1 MPAPPSQ
8 AGQAASS
15 LENRI
20 LSPTGGLL
28 SVTSLNVDKGPAS
41 AAADPR
47 SSSTR
52 RGVTV
57 PLPHALG
64 GDAPPESGPPKFISP
79 HGRTVGRGVKS
90 VKSEAHS
97 KEGDTDDTEPLF
109 QPHPTDTWVLRYLE
123 AFTTDDLNLR
133 KQFDTTGQQFLA
145 RYQALVR
152 KGGPVSDLS
161 PALHGLSL
169 LLACRNP
176 IRSSAAATA
185 ASVMRLVSTADTSV
199 MTALFSYARDLT
211 ISVIAA
217 GEVGDEFDSDVLAAV
232 QTVALRLAGAHL
244 VGALEEYD
252 DRDLAHFSDQCTL
265 LRSATDSASIFADNL
280 DMAASLCSALT
291 AFETLRS
298 DPPPTAETSVGVAI
312 SAVQRHHSARDASG
326 RGGGEGLRKA
336 DAEAILAAIDLDVS
350 SDRFLAA
357 ELGLRLLALL
367 ASFSV
372 AALSSFMRGASERLC
387 SGAWPELLAYVYCD
401 GLACVAL
408 AGRSSKIRKII
419 FDPSAVGSLAT
430 AGEEV
435 DWTRSGDL
443 GEDAAEGEKLRQETF
458 RWAVIRGLLAIKF
471 GGTSSIAY
479 SWLTDAAAE
488 SLAARPDV
496 KETGHVCVALERRA
510 RAHAS
515 LLCSGCGPFGLENT
529 LCSTSAAVAASQVV
543 KEDPI
548 ELPPVAPPAPR
559 VRSPSPR
566 KPIEIRKRSPTKLT
580 PRVDVVTRNANGLRL
595 LLGAQVLKE
604 QERDFER
611 RQQKETLTT

>member
-1 MPAPPSQ
+1 MNFRSLLRALRTPARLRAGLATIETFGSAGLSSLGEVAALLVCCQCSPSGVRDFGRVSGLASRTSTVGVGVKAMPAPPSQ

-47 SSSTR
+47 SSLTR

-90 VKSEAHS
+90 VKSEAS

-232 QTVALRLAGAHL
+232 QTVALRLAG
-244 VGALEEYD
+244 
-252 DRDLAHFSDQCTL
+252 
-265 LRSATDSASIFADNL
+265 
-280 DMAASLCSALT
+280 
-291 AFETLRS
+291 
-298 DPPPTAETSVGVAI
+298 
-312 SAVQRHHSARDASG
+312 
-326 RGGGEGLRKA
+326 
-336 DAEAILAAIDLDVS
+336 
-350 SDRFLAA
+350 
-357 ELGLRLLALL
+357 
-367 ASFSV
+367 
-372 AALSSFMRGASERLC
+372 
-387 SGAWPELLAYVYCD
+387 
-401 GLACVAL
+401 
-408 AGRSSKIRKII
+408 
-419 FDPSAVGSLAT
+419 
-430 AGEEV
+430 
-435 DWTRSGDL
+435 
-443 GEDAAEGEKLRQETF
+443 
-458 RWAVIRGLLAIKF
+458 
-471 GGTSSIAY
+471 
-479 SWLTDAAAE
+479 
-488 SLAARPDV
+488 
-496 KETGHVCVALERRA
+496 
-510 RAHAS
+510 
-515 LLCSGCGPFGLENT
+515 
-529 LCSTSAAVAASQVV
+529 
-543 KEDPI
+543 
-548 ELPPVAPPAPR
+548 
-559 VRSPSPR
+559 
-566 KPIEIRKRSPTKLT
+566 
-580 PRVDVVTRNANGLRL
+580 
-595 LLGAQVLKE
+595 
-604 QERDFER
+604 
-611 RQQKETLTT
+611 